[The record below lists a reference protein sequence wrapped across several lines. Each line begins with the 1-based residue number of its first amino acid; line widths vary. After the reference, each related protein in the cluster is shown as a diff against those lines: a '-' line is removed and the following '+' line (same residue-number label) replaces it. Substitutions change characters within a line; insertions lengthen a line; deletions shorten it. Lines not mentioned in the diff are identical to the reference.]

1 MLNSINN
8 PFHIL
13 AFTET
18 WLKADNYNLVEFDDY
33 EHICKIRPVDN
44 NFDMKETG
52 GGLSI
57 FIKKHIQYK
66 LREDLNFMLPF
77 VETLFIEVPH
87 NNKTFLIG
95 VIYRI
100 PNTSIDLFN
109 DTINSLIE
117 PIKNEHEI
125 ILVGD
130 FNICLMKENSH
141 TREFRNCMQSNSLFP
156 TILEATRVANVL
168 RNGDYQ
174 VTQTLIDNIFIN
186 DKLNHK
192 SGLIYSSISDHYP
205 IFLSICNESLNYQE
219 NSQVIYCRL
228 IDDNRIRKFKS
239 ALQLS
244 LTNSLL
250 DVNEA
255 SEAFSKFDSKFT
267 ELYEKYFPIVSKK
280 ITKKS
285 LLKPWVT
292 DILVERIK
300 IKENLLKLS
309 NKGRINK
316 SVYTKF
322 RNKVTAQLKSAKAKY
337 HDKEFAKC
345 KGDVK
350 KTWKLINNSIRNKI
364 KNNNIKLQ
372 ENNHIIEMSKIPN
385 KFINY
390 FSNIPQ
396 ELVTQITPVD
406 TNFTAFLKNRTLNS
420 FLHV

>member
-1 MLNSINN
+1 
-8 PFHIL
+8 
-13 AFTET
+13 
-18 WLKADNYNLVEFDDY
+18 
-33 EHICKIRPVDN
+33 
-44 NFDMKETG
+44 
-52 GGLSI
+52 
-57 FIKKHIQYK
+57 
-66 LREDLNFMLPF
+66 
-77 VETLFIEVPH
+77 
-87 NNKTFLIG
+87 
-95 VIYRI
+95 
-100 PNTSIDLFN
+100 
-109 DTINSLIE
+109 
-117 PIKNEHEI
+117 
-125 ILVGD
+125 
-130 FNICLMKENSH
+130 MKENSH

-350 KTWKLINNSIRNKI
+350 KNLEVN
-364 KNNNIKLQ
+364 
-372 ENNHIIEMSKIPN
+372 
-385 KFINY
+385 
-390 FSNIPQ
+390 
-396 ELVTQITPVD
+396 
-406 TNFTAFLKNRTLNS
+406 
-420 FLHV
+420 